1 VEVGEYKPAPF
12 GSPFLRLG
20 GGLVILRAMPKA
32 KAVPVTAKKTSA
44 GRTKKASAAK
54 AAAPKTPRKPRAPGR
69 SKAVARKKA
78 EPPAPAAVEP
88 VVQRQGFDPP
98 IEDAQ
103 SQVVASKF
111 ASVETAPAKVRPTLL
126 PSYDESRLLLLVRDP
141 QTLFASWDI
150 APSTIEAMKARL
162 GRRGFAVS
170 TLTLRLTRA
179 GGSASVMHVSKR
191 ARSRYLKIDGGPS
204 FMAEIGFTTPA
215 GRFELVAR
223 SAPCF
228 VPMGPVARAE
238 AAEAGRRAVLGYREA
253 IAVARRGG
261 LFPNPGSGPG
271 SGPNSGAA
279 RSRGNSSAAG
289 ASSPTADRA
298 KRVLGGASDLYR
310 R

>member
-1 VEVGEYKPAPF
+1 
-12 GSPFLRLG
+12 
-20 GGLVILRAMPKA
+20 MPKA
-32 KAVPVTAKKTSA
+32 KAAPATAKKTSA

-54 AAAPKTPRKPRAPGR
+54 TAAPGTPRKPRAPR
-69 SKAVARKKA
+69 RPKAVARKKA
-78 EPPAPAAVEP
+78 EPPAATALEP
-88 VVQRQGFDPP
+88 TVQRQGFDPP

-111 ASVETAPAKVRPTLL
+111 ASVEVAPAKVRPTL
-126 PSYDESRLLLLVRDP
+126 PASYGESRLLLLVRDP
-141 QTLFASWDI
+141 QTLFVSWDI

-179 GGSASVMHVSKR
+179 GGTASVMHVSKR

-204 FMAEIGFTTPA
+204 YMAEIGFTTPA

-228 VPMGPVARAE
+228 VPMGPLARAE
-238 AAEAGRRAVLGYREA
+238 AFEAGRRAVLGYREA

-261 LFPNPGSGPG
+261 MAPNPRSGPR
-271 SGPNSGAA
+271 SGAT
-279 RSRGNSSAAG
+279 RSRGNASAAG
-289 ASSPTADRA
+289 AASPTAGQA
-298 KRVLGGASDLYR
+298 PRVLGGASDLYR

>member
-1 VEVGEYKPAPF
+1 
-12 GSPFLRLG
+12 
-20 GGLVILRAMPKA
+20 MPKA
-32 KAVPVTAKKTSA
+32 KAVPATAKKTSA

-54 AAAPKTPRKPRAPGR
+54 TAAPGTPRKPRAPRR

-78 EPPAPAAVEP
+78 EPPPSAALEP
-88 VVQRQGFDPP
+88 EVQRQGFDPP

-111 ASVETAPAKVRPTLL
+111 ASVETAPAKPRPTL
-126 PSYDESRLLLLVRDP
+126 PASYGESRLLLLVRDP

-150 APSTIEAMKARL
+150 APSIIEAMKARL

-179 GGSASVMHVSKR
+179 GGSASLMHLSKR
-191 ARSRYLKIDGGPS
+191 ARSRYLKIEGGPS

-238 AAEAGRRAVLGYREA
+238 ALEAGRRAVLGYREA

-261 LFPNPGSGPG
+261 MSPNPNPGSG
-271 SGPNSGAA
+271 SGAT

-289 ASSPTADRA
+289 ASSPAADRA
-298 KRVLGGASDLYR
+298 PRVLGGASDLYR

>member
-1 VEVGEYKPAPF
+1 
-12 GSPFLRLG
+12 
-20 GGLVILRAMPKA
+20 MPKA
-32 KAVPVTAKKTSA
+32 KAVSATAKKTSA
-44 GRTKKASAAK
+44 GRTKKASVTK
-54 AAAPKTPRKPRAPGR
+54 TAAPKNPRKPRAPRR
-69 SKAVARKKA
+69 SATVAPKMTA
-78 EPPAPAAVEP
+78 PPALELQP
-88 VVQRQGFDPP
+88 QGFDPP

-111 ASVETAPAKVRPTLL
+111 ASVETVPAKARPTLP
-126 PSYDESRLLLLVRDP
+126 PSYGESRLLLLARDP
-141 QTLFASWDI
+141 QTLFAAWDM
-150 APSTIEAMKARL
+150 APSTIESLKARL

-179 GGSASVMHVSKR
+179 GGNASVLHVSKR

-204 FMAEIGFTTPA
+204 FMAEIGFTTPV

-261 LFPNPGSGPG
+261 LPPNPGSGAG
-271 SGPNSGAA
+271 SSVP
-279 RSRGNSSAAG
+279 RSRAG
-289 ASSPTADRA
+289 ASAGAAASPLAA
-298 KRVLGGASDLYR
+298 PAPRVLGGASDLYR

>member
-1 VEVGEYKPAPF
+1 MAP
-12 GSPFLRLG
+12 P
-20 GGLVILRAMPKA
+20 
-32 KAVPVTAKKTSA
+32 SA
-44 GRTKKASAAK
+44 G
-54 AAAPKTPRKPRAPGR
+54 
-69 SKAVARKKA
+69 
-78 EPPAPAAVEP
+78 P
-88 VVQRQGFDPP
+88 VVPSQGLESPV
-98 IEDAQ
+98 EDAQ

-111 ASVETAPAKVRPTLL
+111 ATVETTPAKARPTLP
-126 PSYDESRLLLLVRDP
+126 PSNGESRLLLLVRDP

-150 APSTIEAMKARL
+150 APSAIEDLKARL

-179 GGSASVMHVSKR
+179 GGSASVQHVSKR

-228 VPMGPVARAE
+228 VPMGPAARAE
-238 AAEAGRRAVLGYREA
+238 AFEAGRRAVLGYREA

-261 LFPNPGSGPG
+261 VSPNPGGG
-271 SGPNSGAA
+271 SASAVS
-279 RSRGNSSAAG
+279 RSRANASADG
-289 ASSPTADRA
+289 ASSPTADA
-298 KRVLGGASDLYR
+298 PRVLGGASDLYR

>member
-1 VEVGEYKPAPF
+1 
-12 GSPFLRLG
+12 
-20 GGLVILRAMPKA
+20 MPKA
-32 KAVPVTAKKTSA
+32 KAVPATAKKTSA

-54 AAAPKTPRKPRAPGR
+54 TAASKTPSKARVPRR

-78 EPPAPAAVEP
+78 EPLAAALEP

-111 ASVETAPAKVRPTLL
+111 AHVETTPAKVRPTL
-126 PSYDESRLLLLVRDP
+126 PASYGESRLLLLVRDP

-179 GGSASVMHVSKR
+179 GGTASVMHVSKR

-215 GRFELVAR
+215 GRFEFVAR

-238 AAEAGRRAVLGYREA
+238 AFEAGRRAVLGYREA

-261 LFPNPGSGPG
+261 VSPNPGAGAR
-271 SGPNSGAA
+271 SGAA
-279 RSRGNSSAAG
+279 RSRAGSSGGGAAS
-289 ASSPTADRA
+289 ALAAPAP
-298 KRVLGGASDLYR
+298 RVLGGASDLYR